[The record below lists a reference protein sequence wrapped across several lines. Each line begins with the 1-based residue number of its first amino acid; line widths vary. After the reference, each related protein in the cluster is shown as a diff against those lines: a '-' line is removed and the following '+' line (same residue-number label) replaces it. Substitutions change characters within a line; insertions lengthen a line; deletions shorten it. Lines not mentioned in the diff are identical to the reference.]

1 MCGKDKPMAV
11 LLATLVF
18 CILLFPL
25 FVPEDR
31 CAEALHPSGGRYG
44 RFRGLQL
51 FFLCGKCPCSFRDRI
66 NSSSAGKI
74 PVFLAVRTVQLF
86 TDFVC
91 PALFVELAETAVH
104 IRF

>member
-25 FVPEDR
+25 FVPEGRVDVVDGTAAQKHCIR
-31 CAEALHPSGGRYG
+31 QADDTAGSAGCSSFFYAENVRVPSGT
-44 RFRGLQL
+44 GL
-51 FFLCGKCPCSFRDRI
+51 I
-66 NSSSAGKI
+66 
-74 PVFLAVRTVQLF
+74 LAVRTVQLF

>member
-25 FVPEDR
+25 FVPE
-31 CAEALHPSGGRYG
+31 GRVDVVDG
-44 RFRGLQL
+44 TAAQKHCIR
-51 FFLCGKCPCSFRDRI
+51 GKCPCSFRDRI

-91 PALFVELAETAVH
+91 PALFVELAEAAVH